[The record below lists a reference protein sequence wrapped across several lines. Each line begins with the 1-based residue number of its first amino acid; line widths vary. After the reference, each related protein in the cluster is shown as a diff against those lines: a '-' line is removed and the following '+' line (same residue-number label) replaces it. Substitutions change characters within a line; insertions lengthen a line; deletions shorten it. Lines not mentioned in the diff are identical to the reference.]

1 MLDLRIFFGVGGV
14 APHDTPA
21 AHHWAQRLR
30 WPMTAIALLALPAL
44 WLDLAPLAAGWH
56 HLGRMLDAL
65 ILLAF
70 SAELPW
76 MLRVSRQPVHYALR
90 NWLDLIIIVAA
101 AASPFGI
108 EDQWVALTRVMRV
121 VWASLLLARTLAMAR
136 EMFRSTATL
145 WILAAG
151 AILLALSGAI
161 FYWLEPTVHSYG
173 EGLWLAFTT
182 GATVGYGDLV
192 PTTTAAR
199 IFAVFIVVIG
209 FGMLSLTTASIA
221 AFFVGEDESKLRRD
235 MHRDIKELREEVAAL
250 RSDIRQLGLPPRD

>member
-1 MLDLRIFFGVGGV
+1 M
-14 APHDTPA
+14 A
-21 AHHWAQRLR
+21 A
-30 WPMTAIALLALPAL
+30 TASL
-44 WLDLAPLAAGWH
+44 
-56 HLGRMLDAL
+56 
-65 ILLAF
+65 
-70 SAELPW
+70 
-76 MLRVSRQPVHYALR
+76 
-90 NWLDLIIIVAA
+90 
-101 AASPFGI
+101 FGI
-108 EDQWVALTRVMRV
+108 EEQWVALTRVMRV

-199 IFAVFIVVIG
+199 IFAVFIVIVG

-250 RSDIRQLGLPPRD
+250 RNDIRQLGLPPRD